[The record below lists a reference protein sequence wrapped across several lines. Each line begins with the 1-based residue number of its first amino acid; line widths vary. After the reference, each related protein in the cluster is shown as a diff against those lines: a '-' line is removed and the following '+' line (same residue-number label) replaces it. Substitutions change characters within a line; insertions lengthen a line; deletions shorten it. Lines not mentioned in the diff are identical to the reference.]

1 MLIEFTL
8 RIGDAEYRGT
18 DEVKTVDTMWELALL
33 LSACIFL
40 LKYEARSSEKH
51 KDGREG
57 FGPLLGGKSV

>member
-18 DEVKTVDTMWELALL
+18 DEVKMVDMIWELACL

-51 KDGREG
+51 KDGGEG
-57 FGPLLGGKSV
+57 FEPLLGGKGI